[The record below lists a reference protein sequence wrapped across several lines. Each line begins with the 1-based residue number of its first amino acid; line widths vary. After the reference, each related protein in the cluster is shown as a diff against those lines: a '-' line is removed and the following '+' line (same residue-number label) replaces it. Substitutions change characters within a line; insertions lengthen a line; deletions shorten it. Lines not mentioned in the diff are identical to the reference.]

1 MNYVLRFLKNKR
13 PGWYVSLA
21 SLILGLIA
29 LITYTV
35 RGGNYLS
42 PVSSVAV
49 SLLVLAVI
57 TNLLVLVVDFKLG
70 AFIPMI
76 LYACVVAVLLNS
88 EMLFITNVLFGVDG
102 NYFETSFY
110 TFVIT
115 AILSMITS
123 AVAFALGLSKSNKL
137 LADEEKTGT
146 STSDN

>member
-21 SLILGLIA
+21 SLILGLIT

-42 PVSSVAV
+42 PVSSVTV